1 MVAKILV
8 INEYRSAASNEIWIC
23 VIGFVTPKNVKA
35 MKQSI
40 NPLIKNA
47 NDPSKVLVVLVNGSF
62 IFIFPNFLPIKDAS
76 VSEIIINR
84 IPAIGKYIWYG
95 AIIAKSVIN
104 IVIDKQ

>member
-8 INEYRSAASNEIWIC
+8 INEYRIAASNEIWLC
-23 VIGFVTPKNVKA
+23 VIGFVTPKNIKA
-35 MKQSI
+35 MKQRR

-47 NDPSKVLVVLVNGSF
+47 KEPSKVLVVFTHGRF
-62 IFIFPNFLPIKDAS
+62 IFIFPYFLPITDAR